1 MLIKMLSKPAHNAR
15 WVKGANGMGDKWFE
29 KEMEMI
35 DENIRFHKPKIH
47 TFHYTK
53 M

>member
-1 MLIKMLSKPAHNAR
+1 
-15 WVKGANGMGDKWFE
+15 MGDKWFE

-35 DENIRFHKPKIH
+35 DENIFHKPKIH
-47 TFHYTK
+47 TLHYTK